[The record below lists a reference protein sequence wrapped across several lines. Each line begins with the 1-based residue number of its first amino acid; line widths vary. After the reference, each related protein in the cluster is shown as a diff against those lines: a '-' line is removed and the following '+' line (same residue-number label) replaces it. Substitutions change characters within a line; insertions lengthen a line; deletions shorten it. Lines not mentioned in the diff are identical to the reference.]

1 MRVEGGRC
9 CTCSVDDEQPRS
21 EKSRETSRPHKP
33 DISQAWNDIH
43 NKRRQ
48 TRSLEAEDDADVV
61 GGERNAD
68 DGKKKCDGASNL
80 RASERYIFSII
91 FVVHSARALGL
102 NVAKHRSVKMGW
114 HGGGFVPS
122 ETWANHRLQRERKG
136 AKSCCGSREKAGETM
151 R

>member
-21 EKSRETSRPHKP
+21 KKSRETGRLHKP

-43 NKRRQ
+43 NKRGQ

-68 DGKKKCDGASNL
+68 DGKKKYDGASNL
-80 RASERYIFSII
+80 RASERDIFS
-91 FVVHSARALGL
+91 FFFLSTAREHL
-102 NVAKHRSVKMGW
+102 V
-114 HGGGFVPS
+114 
-122 ETWANHRLQRERKG
+122 
-136 AKSCCGSREKAGETM
+136 
-151 R
+151 